1 MKTNRNFWRIVT
13 LALALVMLFSVV
25 ACNNEEEPAAT
36 TEAGADGSTQAPT
49 TQKTTTET
57 PTTSTTAPTT
67 EPTQGTTATT
77 EPTTEPTTE
86 LEAYSV
92 VMPSEFDADGDG
104 VNDSYTFSNKLPAL
118 FAGTGVVTLGCDDH
132 LETDKGVGR
141 TEGVKGSGVY
151 HVYIDLSKE
160 DVPHEEKTLTWEF
173 EVAEAGTYE
182 ICFNMR
188 MKDGKQR
195 GNVMTIDGGAA
206 MAMDFQFMN
215 GAEVSVR
222 DADLNS
228 YMTGI
233 SVDLTAG
240 KHTIQMKYNSLCEKT
255 FHFRNIYIAKTNKV
269 TVEMPSNFDNDNDGT
284 NDSYTFS
291 NYLPIRFGAA
301 DVIKLGCDDHLET
314 DKGVGRTEGVKGSGV
329 YHVYIDLSKED
340 VAHEEKT
347 LTWKFNVPADGKY
360 EFCFNMRMKDGKQR
374 GNVMTIDGGKSI
386 NMDFQFNN
394 GAEENVRDADLNSYM
409 TGIFADLTAGEHTVV
424 MTYQPLCEKTF
435 HFRNI
440 YLVKVA
446 ELTPAV

>member
-49 TQKTTTET
+49 TQKPTTEN

-118 FAGTGVVTLGCDDH
+118 FAGTGVVT
-132 LETDKGVGR
+132 
-141 TEGVKGSGVY
+141 
-151 HVYIDLSKE
+151 
-160 DVPHEEKTLTWEF
+160 
-173 EVAEAGTYE
+173 
-182 ICFNMR
+182 
-188 MKDGKQR
+188 
-195 GNVMTIDGGAA
+195 
-206 MAMDFQFMN
+206 
-215 GAEVSVR
+215 
-222 DADLNS
+222 
-228 YMTGI
+228 
-233 SVDLTAG
+233 
-240 KHTIQMKYNSLCEKT
+240 
-255 FHFRNIYIAKTNKV
+255 
-269 TVEMPSNFDNDNDGT
+269 
-284 NDSYTFS
+284 
-291 NYLPIRFGAA
+291 
-301 DVIKLGCDDHLET
+301 LGCDDHLET